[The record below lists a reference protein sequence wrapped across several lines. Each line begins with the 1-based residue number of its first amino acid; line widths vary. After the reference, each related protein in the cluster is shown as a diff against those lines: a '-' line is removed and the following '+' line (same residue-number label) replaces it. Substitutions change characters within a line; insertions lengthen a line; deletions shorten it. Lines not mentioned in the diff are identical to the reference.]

1 VNGRCRLINNS
12 FNWYKK
18 EDEMR
23 HLKKTAL
30 IGSAVAGALLLS
42 SQAFAAPV
50 TVDGIQ
56 FQPGQIIQI
65 GSIYEN
71 TVTAPGQSL
80 SGFGRIDEINGNRSF
95 CAGGSGACEL
105 TFTFS
110 GYTAQNVTSTT
121 VDFSGGAV
129 NFYADTSPNFDGNGG
144 SMAAAGDGS
153 LFLSTKGHT
162 YLDTGSGRTGTLLA
176 GGTNLDT
183 NQPQGQ
189 GLGQLD
195 VTGGDAAQ
203 YFNTNQI
210 NDFMGGNADLVLDS
224 SFATVACPPN
234 GEPVCGSGDVHN
246 TPGMGPTPVPE
257 PGELGLMGL
266 GLLGLGFLFKRRRRS

>member
-1 VNGRCRLINNS
+1 M
-12 FNWYKK
+12 YK

-42 SQAFAAPV
+42 TQAFAAPV
-50 TVDGIQ
+50 TVDGIN
-56 FQPGQIIQI
+56 FDTSANLAI

-71 TVTAPGQSL
+71 AVTAPGQTL
-80 SGFGRIDEINGNRSF
+80 SGFGRIDEINNNQNF
-95 CAGGSGACEL
+95 CAGGAGACEL
-105 TFTFS
+105 TFTFD
-110 GYTAQNVTSTT
+110 GYTVTNVTPST
-121 VDFSGGAV
+121 VDFDGGTV
-129 NFYADTSPNFDGNGG
+129 NFYADTNPNFDGGGG
-144 SMAAAGDGS
+144 SRAAAGDGS
-153 LFLSTKGHT
+153 LFLSAKGHT

-183 NQPQGQ
+183 NFPQGQ

-203 YFNTNQI
+203 YFDTNMI
-210 NDFMGGNADLVLDS
+210 DDFMGGFADLQLDS
-224 SFATVACPPN
+224 SYSTVSCPSN
-234 GEPVCGSGDVHN
+234 GEAVCGSGDLHN
-246 TPGMGPTPVPE
+246 TPGAAPPPTVPE

-266 GLLGLGFLFKRRRRS
+266 GLLGLGFLVKRRRRS